1 MANARLSQSLRHL
14 LNLRGASAVPS
25 PPISA
30 LHTTF
35 AATRDSVQTPGLKNA
50 WLAIVTGT
58 LLTVNSPDSIG
69 HLYRFATRPVAGG
82 DPSAPAPLKERLAV
96 AALMREAGVKCGVFV
111 GVPKTINGLAGLHQ
125 ALEDDV
131 KEGLPTTNPRNL
143 ASATTN
149 QENGLKLF
157 KSVYD
162 PHTEKLLAKLKSY
175 HPDFAGWIVEHEYG
189 ALLSN
194 VPGHEHLSR
203 TLTSAVAV
211 ASLRASGGVGPQL
224 VSHVYGLLKAR
235 GFDPETET
243 EDDHW
248 LASEDGARWVISVAD
263 AISDTVVGP
272 PVEQKRA
279 KL

>member
-1 MANARLSQSLRHL
+1 MSSLRLSQGLRHL
-14 LNLRGASAVPS
+14 LTLRGASAVPAPS
-25 PPISA
+25 APILDQA
-30 LHTTF
+30 FTT
-35 AATRDSVQTPGLKNA
+35 TRDSAKTPGLADA
-50 WLAIVTGT
+50 WLAVTTGT

-69 HLYRFATRPVAGG
+69 YLYKFVTR
-82 DPSAPAPLKERLAV
+82 DSSYRLKEVKERVAA
-96 AALMREAGVKCGVFV
+96 AALMREAGIKCGVFV
-111 GVPKTINGLAGLHQ
+111 GVPKTINGLAGLYQ

-131 KEGLPTTNPRNL
+131 KAALPKENPRNQ
-143 ASATTN
+143 ANTTTI

-162 PHTEKLLAKLKSY
+162 PHTEKLLAKLQSY

-194 VPGHEHLSR
+194 VPGHNHLSR

-235 GFDPETET
+235 GFDPKSET
-243 EDDHW
+243 EDDRW
-248 LASEDGARWVISVAD
+248 LASEQGAEWVIALAD
-263 AISDTVVGP
+263 AISDVVVGTH
-272 PVEQKRA
+272 VERA

>member
-1 MANARLSQSLRHL
+1 MSSSKLSQGLRHL
-14 LNLRGASAVPS
+14 LTLRGASAVPA
-25 PPISA
+25 PAAHI
-30 LHTTF
+30 LDQTF
-35 AATRDSVQTPGLKNA
+35 TSTRNTAKTPGRVNA
-50 WLAIVTGT
+50 WLAIATGT

-69 HLYRFATRPVAGG
+69 HLYKFATRDDGA
-82 DPSAPAPLKERLAV
+82 SQQLKELKDRVAA

-111 GVPKTINGLAGLHQ
+111 GVPKTINGLAGLYQ

-131 KEGLPTTNPRNL
+131 KAALPKENPRNQ
-143 ASATTN
+143 ASTVTN

-162 PHTEKLLAKLKSY
+162 PHTDKLLSKLQSY

-194 VPGHEHLSR
+194 VPGHNHLSR

-235 GFDPETET
+235 GFDPESET
-243 EDDHW
+243 DDDRW
-248 LASEDGARWVISVAD
+248 LASEQGAEWVIALAD
-263 AISDTVVGP
+263 AISDAVVGTHL
-272 PVEQKRA
+272 ERA
-279 KL
+279 RL

>member
-1 MANARLSQSLRHL
+1 MANTRLSQGLRHL

-25 PPISA
+25 PP
-30 LHTTF
+30 LPTLYTTF
-35 AATRDSVQTPGLKNA
+35 ATTRDSAQTPGLKNA
-50 WLAIVTGT
+50 WLAVATGT

-69 HLYRFATRPVAGG
+69 HLYRFATRPAAGG
-82 DPSAPAPLKERLAV
+82 DPPAPGPLNERVTA

-111 GVPKTINGLAGLHQ
+111 GVPKTINGLAGLHR

-131 KEGLPTTNPRNL
+131 KEALPTMNPRNQ

-162 PHTEKLLAKLKSY
+162 PHAEKLLAKLKSY

-235 GFDPETET
+235 GFDPATAT

-248 LASEDGARWVISVAD
+248 LASEEGARWVIAVAD
-263 AISDTVVGP
+263 AISDTVVGA
-272 PVEQKRA
+272 PVEQERP

>member
-1 MANARLSQSLRHL
+1 MAEEDAKMTSMRLSQGLRHL
-14 LNLRGASAVPS
+14 LTLRGASAVPA
-25 PPISA
+25 PPGPV
-30 LHTTF
+30 LDQVFTT
-35 AATRDSVQTPGLKNA
+35 TRGTAKTPGLTNA
-50 WLAIVTGT
+50 WLAVTTGT

-69 HLYRFATRPVAGG
+69 HLYQFATRGPSEPKPLSERVAT
-82 DPSAPAPLKERLAV
+82 

-111 GVPKTINGLAGLHQ
+111 GVPKTINGLAGLYQ
-125 ALEDDV
+125 SLEDDV
-131 KEGLPTTNPRNL
+131 KEALPKANPRNQ
-143 ASATTN
+143 ASTTTN
-149 QENGLKLF
+149 KENGLKLF

-162 PHTEKLLAKLKSY
+162 PHTEKLLAKLQSY

-194 VPGHEHLSR
+194 VPGHNHLSR

-235 GFDPETET
+235 GFDPESET
-243 EDDHW
+243 EDDRW
-248 LASEDGARWVISVAD
+248 LASEEGAQWVITVAD
-263 AISDTVVGP
+263 AISDVVAGTP
-272 PVEQKRA
+272 MA

>member
-82 DPSAPAPLKERLAV
+82 DPSAPGPLKERLAV

-125 ALEDDV
+125 VLEDDV
-131 KEGLPTTNPRNL
+131 KEELPTANPRNL

-243 EDDHW
+243 EDEHW

>member
-1 MANARLSQSLRHL
+1 MTSSRLSQGLRHL
-14 LNLRGASAVPS
+14 LTLRGASAVPA
-25 PPISA
+25 PSA
-30 LHTTF
+30 HVLDQAFTS
-35 AATRDSVQTPGLKNA
+35 TRNTAKTPGLVNA
-50 WLAIVTGT
+50 WLAVTTGT
-58 LLTVNSPDSIG
+58 LLTVNSPNSIG
-69 HLYRFATRPVAGG
+69 YLYKFATRDGPSKAKDLPERVA
-82 DPSAPAPLKERLAV
+82 A

-111 GVPKTINGLAGLHQ
+111 GVPKTINGLAGLYQ

-131 KEGLPTTNPRNL
+131 KAALPKENPRNQ
-143 ASATTN
+143 ANTATN

-162 PHTEKLLAKLKSY
+162 PHTEKLLAKLQSY

-194 VPGHEHLSR
+194 VPGHNHLSR

-224 VSHVYGLLKAR
+224 VSHVYGLLKSR
-235 GFDPETET
+235 GFDLESET
-243 EDDHW
+243 DDDRW
-248 LASEDGARWVISVAD
+248 LASEQGAEWVIALAD
-263 AISDTVVGP
+263 AISDAVVGKP
-272 PVEQKRA
+272 LGQA

>member
-1 MANARLSQSLRHL
+1 MRHL
-14 LNLRGASAVPS
+14 LTLRGASAVPS
-25 PPISA
+25 PPLPILYA
-30 LHTTF
+30 TF
-35 AATRDSVQTPGLKNA
+35 TSTRDSARTPGLKNA
-50 WLAIVTGT
+50 WLAVATST

-69 HLYRFATRPVAGG
+69 HLYRFATRSPTGDGSTLVPLKDRVAVAG
-82 DPSAPAPLKERLAV
+82 
-96 AALMREAGVKCGVFV
+96 LMRESGIKCGVFV

-131 KEGLPTTNPRNL
+131 KEALPTANPRNQS
-143 ASATTN
+143 SATTN
-149 QENGLKLF
+149 QENGLRLF

-203 TLTSAVAV
+203 TLTSAIAV
-211 ASLRASGGVGPQL
+211 ASLRAAGGVGPQL

-235 GFDPETET
+235 GFEPAAET

-248 LASEDGARWVISVAD
+248 LASEDGVRWVISVAD
-263 AISDTVVGP
+263 TISDTVVGA
-272 PVEQKRA
+272 PVEQERS

>member
-1 MANARLSQSLRHL
+1 MANPRLSQSLRHL
-14 LNLRGASAVPS
+14 LTLRGASAVPS
-25 PPISA
+25 PPLPTLYA
-30 LHTTF
+30 TF
-35 AATRDSVQTPGLKNA
+35 ASTRDSAQTPELKNA
-50 WLAIVTGT
+50 WLAVATGT

-69 HLYRFATRPVAGG
+69 HLYRFATEPTAGNSSG
-82 DPSAPAPLKERLAV
+82 PKPLRDRAAV
-96 AALMREAGVKCGVFV
+96 AALMRESGVKCGVFV
-111 GVPKTINGLAGLHQ
+111 GVPKTINGLAGLYQ

-131 KEGLPTTNPRNL
+131 KEALPTTNPRNQC
-143 ASATTN
+143 STTTN

-235 GFDPETET
+235 GFDPSTET
-243 EDDHW
+243 QDDHW

-263 AISDTVVGP
+263 AISDVVVGA
-272 PVEQKRA
+272 PVQQEKA

>member
-1 MANARLSQSLRHL
+1 MSSLRLSQGLRHL
-14 LNLRGASAVPS
+14 LTLRGASAVPA
-25 PPISA
+25 PPVHVLEHAFTS
-30 LHTTF
+30 
-35 AATRDSVQTPGLKNA
+35 TRNTAKTPGLVNA
-50 WLAIVTGT
+50 WLAVTAKG
-58 LLTVNSPDSIG
+58 LPE
-69 HLYRFATRPVAGG
+69 RVA
-82 DPSAPAPLKERLAV
+82 A

-111 GVPKTINGLAGLHQ
+111 GVPKTINGLAGLYQ

-131 KEGLPTTNPRNL
+131 KAALPKENPRNQ
-143 ASATTN
+143 ASTATN

-162 PHTEKLLAKLKSY
+162 PHTEKLLAKLQSY

-194 VPGHEHLSR
+194 VPGHDHLSR

-235 GFDPETET
+235 GFDLASET
-243 EDDHW
+243 DDDRW
-248 LASEDGARWVISVAD
+248 LASEQGAEWVIALAD
-263 AISDTVVGP
+263 AISDAVVGAP
-272 PVEQKRA
+272 LEQA

>member
-1 MANARLSQSLRHL
+1 MASSRLSHGLRHL
-14 LNLRGASAVPS
+14 LTLRGASAVPA
-25 PPISA
+25 PPAHVLDQAFTSTRSA
-30 LHTTF
+30 
-35 AATRDSVQTPGLKNA
+35 AKTPGLVNA
-50 WLAIVTGT
+50 WLAVTTGT

-69 HLYRFATRPVAGG
+69 HLYKFATREDSSKPKGLSERVA
-82 DPSAPAPLKERLAV
+82 A

-111 GVPKTINGLAGLHQ
+111 GVPKTINGLAGLYQ

-131 KEGLPTTNPRNL
+131 KAALPKDNPRNQ
-143 ASATTN
+143 ASTTTN

-162 PHTEKLLAKLKSY
+162 PHTEKLLAKLQSY

-194 VPGHEHLSR
+194 APGHNHLSR

-235 GFDPETET
+235 GFDLESET
-243 EDDHW
+243 DDDRW
-248 LASEDGARWVISVAD
+248 LASEQGAEWVIALAD
-263 AISDTVVGP
+263 AVSDAVISP
-272 PVEQKRA
+272 PLEKA

>member
-1 MANARLSQSLRHL
+1 MASTRLSQGLRHL
-14 LNLRGASAVPS
+14 LTLRRASAVPA
-25 PPISA
+25 PPIST
-30 LHTTF
+30 LKQTF
-35 AATRDSVQTPGLKNA
+35 TATRETARTPGLINA
-50 WLAIVTGT
+50 WLAVATGT

-69 HLYRFATRPVAGG
+69 HLYRFASQPGGSGGSASLPERVA
-82 DPSAPAPLKERLAV
+82 A
-96 AALMREAGVKCGVFV
+96 AALMREAGIKCGVFV
-111 GVPKTINGLAGLHQ
+111 GVPKTINGLAGLYE

-131 KEGLPTTNPRNL
+131 KEALPTVNPRNQ
-143 ASATTN
+143 ASTTTN

-194 VPGHEHLSR
+194 VPGHNHLSR

-235 GFDPETET
+235 GFDPATET
-243 EDDHW
+243 EDDRW
-248 LASEDGARWVISVAD
+248 LASEDGARWVIALAD
-263 AISDTVVGP
+263 AISDVVVGP
-272 PVEQKRA
+272 PVDRA

>member
-1 MANARLSQSLRHL
+1 MASLRLSQGLRHL
-14 LNLRGASAVPS
+14 LTLRSASAVPA
-25 PPISA
+25 PPAHVLDQAFTS
-30 LHTTF
+30 
-35 AATRDSVQTPGLKNA
+35 TRNTAKTPGLVNA
-50 WLAIVTGT
+50 WLAVTVST

-69 HLYRFATRPVAGG
+69 YLYKFATQDGSSKPKDLPERVA
-82 DPSAPAPLKERLAV
+82 A

-111 GVPKTINGLAGLHQ
+111 GVPKTINGLAGLYQ

-131 KEGLPTTNPRNL
+131 KAALPKDNPRNQ
-143 ASATTN
+143 ASAVTN
-149 QENGLKLF
+149 QENGLNLF

-162 PHTEKLLAKLKSY
+162 PHTEKLLAKLQSY

-194 VPGHEHLSR
+194 VPGHNHLSR

-235 GFDPETET
+235 GFDLESET
-243 EDDHW
+243 DDDRW
-248 LASEDGARWVISVAD
+248 LASEQGAEWVIALAD
-263 AISDTVVGP
+263 AITDAVVGP
-272 PVEQKRA
+272 PLDKA

>member
-1 MANARLSQSLRHL
+1 MANTRLSQGLRHL

-25 PPISA
+25 PP
-30 LHTTF
+30 LPTLYTTF
-35 AATRDSVQTPGLKNA
+35 AATRDSARTPGLEKA
-50 WLAIVTGT
+50 WLAVATST

-69 HLYRFATRPVAGG
+69 HLYRFATRPAAGG
-82 DPSAPAPLKERLAV
+82 DLSAPSPLNERVTA

-131 KEGLPTTNPRNL
+131 KEALPTANPRNQN
-143 ASATTN
+143 SATTN
-149 QENGLKLF
+149 QDNGLRLF

-194 VPGHEHLSR
+194 APGHEHLSR

-235 GFDPETET
+235 GFDSATET
-243 EDDHW
+243 EDDDW
-248 LASEDGARWVISVAD
+248 LASEDGARWVIEVAD
-263 AISDTVVGP
+263 AISDTVVGAP
-272 PVEQKRA
+272 AEQGRA

>member
-1 MANARLSQSLRHL
+1 MSSLRLSQGLRHL
-14 LNLRGASAVPS
+14 LTLRGASAVPA
-25 PPISA
+25 PPTHVLDQVFTS
-30 LHTTF
+30 
-35 AATRDSVQTPGLKNA
+35 TRNTAKTPGLVDA
-50 WLAIVTGT
+50 WLAVTTGT

-69 HLYRFATRPVAGG
+69 HLYKFATRDGSSRTKDLP
-82 DPSAPAPLKERLAV
+82 ERV
-96 AALMREAGVKCGVFV
+96 AAAELMREAGVKCGVFV
-111 GVPKTINGLAGLHQ
+111 GVPKTINGLAGLYQ

-131 KEGLPTTNPRNL
+131 KAALPKDNPRNQ
-143 ASATTN
+143 ASTTTN

-162 PHTEKLLAKLKSY
+162 PHTEKLLAKLQSY

-194 VPGHEHLSR
+194 VPGHNHLSR

-211 ASLRASGGVGPQL
+211 ASLRASRGVGPQL

-235 GFDPETET
+235 GFDLESET
-243 EDDHW
+243 DDDRW
-248 LASEDGARWVISVAD
+248 LASEQGAEWVIALAD
-263 AISDTVVGP
+263 AISDVVVGP
-272 PVEQKRA
+272 SLERA